1 MEKAAD
7 IRAWLTDLENL
18 VQSTLLSGEPVTGW
32 KIVEGRSNRRFS
44 DELLVAEAMKEA
56 GYDEAVLYEKK
67 LITLTQMEKDFG
79 KKAVAKILGSLI
91 VKPQGKPTLAP
102 ESDKRPAFQPEDAIL
117 AAFDE

>member
-1 MEKAAD
+1 M
-7 IRAWLTDLENL
+7 
-18 VQSTLLSGEPVTGW
+18 
-32 KIVEGRSNRRFS
+32 
-44 DELLVAEAMKEA
+44 LVAEAMKEA
-56 GYDEAVLYEKK
+56 GYDETVLYEKK